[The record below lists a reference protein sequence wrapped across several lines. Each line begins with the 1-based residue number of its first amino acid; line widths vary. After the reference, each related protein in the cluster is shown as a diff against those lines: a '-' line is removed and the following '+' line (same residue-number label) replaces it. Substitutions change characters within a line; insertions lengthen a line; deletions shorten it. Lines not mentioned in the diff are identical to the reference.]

1 MATDVGTLVVN
12 TKVDT
17 SGVVRGFAEVRNQVK
32 SVTSQIGLIG
42 STVRS
47 TFSSLASLKNVIIGS
62 FAIGAIKSAVNTYAQ
77 AQAAQ
82 EGLASAIRATGGSVA
97 SLMPNLQRLQADIQ
111 RLTIYEDDAVA
122 SAQKLAVNMGVAGSK
137 IGDVTKAAVALGQ
150 YYGDDLNA
158 ATQAVVRATQGQWR
172 ELGRLFPEIKNAN
185 TEAERMTILNRKIA
199 EGMQQA
205 QDRVKSAA
213 GAWKQF
219 ENVMGDVWEAVGN
232 GIVEGIAGIDGFK
245 TSSQNLVQ
253 FLAGDQFKGK
263 ITTLFKQIA
272 GVVGNLAVAFA
283 GVMVSV
289 VDMGKAIAG
298 SYGILAGMAAMFAVI
313 NKQAVL
319 LAGYIVGV
327 VAGYRAL
334 KTISSYQDV
343 ATNNLRIGDY
353 ERIIQQKRVQQNAG
367 RQLYQQ
373 GGMSESEYRAFNAP
387 RAVELGRLE
396 AELGALRSQNS
407 QDAQGGLQNLADLES
422 FLNSLKAL
430 GTGGSDIA
438 GTLREIEALAR
449 GGGVSVNQPSLTPNP
464 LASGSRVSDEEGAGG
479 SSGRT
484 SSQDAAR
491 AAADLVRLQN
501 EVYLAGIADRYARER
516 KEAELSRNSEMDE
529 FKGTEEERAQYMEL
543 RQRKYLQQVTAIN
556 EEERK
561 AREEAE
567 RQFAEIA
574 QAGAQQVA
582 DVRREVALAS
592 IFDEFERR
600 REEVRTS
607 TDDAITQFKRE
618 QQERMSS
625 ETLTADQ
632 RKALEDQTS
641 AYVVAIREREAQQIE
656 VINREQL
663 NKNAEITAEF
673 LRGLQQEQSKSIG
686 DRYNDMLEQIRM
698 QTGATGEYFS
708 QMTGNITSSF
718 SGAMESLMNRTT
730 SFKDA
735 FDDAVSNI
743 GQSFS
748 KMVADMTAKWAASQ
762 IMGMFS
768 GPSIYGPTQSGG
780 NLADGAST
788 GFSIASLIASIFAK
802 GGAFQG
808 GRMIKMATGGIVT
821 GPTVFPM
828 ANGMG
833 LMGEAGPEAVMPL
846 KRLSGGRLGISAEG
860 GSPAV
865 INNYYINDG
874 AVDKSQFDA
883 HLVKSQP
890 TLFGLMQQNA
900 MRGGAMANLAGS
912 GA

>member
-32 SVTSQIGLIG
+32 SVTSQIGLIS

-122 SAQKLAVNMGVAGSK
+122 SVQTLGIAMGISADS
-137 IGDVTKAAVALGQ
+137 IGDATKAAVGLSG
-150 YYGDDLNA
+150 L
-158 ATQAVVRATQGQWR
+158 
-172 ELGRLFPEIKNAN
+172 LGRDLESSMQLVARAMQGDYEMLQRYLPELKTMQTD
-185 TEAERMTILNRKIA
+185 TEKLDYLNRKLA
-199 EGMQQA
+199 EGMEMA
-205 QDRVKSAA
+205 KDKVKTAA
-213 GAWKQF
+213 GAWMQF
-219 ENVMGDVWEAVGN
+219 QNVMGDVWEAVGN
-232 GIVEGIAGIDGFK
+232 GIVDGIAGINGFK
-245 TSSQNLVQ
+245 DSSQSLVQ
-253 FLAGDQFKGK
+253 FLGSDQFKGR
-263 ITTLFKQIA
+263 ITEVFRQIT
-272 GVVGNLAVAFA
+272 GVIGNLSIALVDSFRAYVDFSKAV
-283 GVMVSV
+283 
-289 VDMGKAIAG
+289 AG
-298 SYGILAGMAAMFAVI
+298 SYGILFGVAAIFAAINAKATLMAFGFFTAAGG
-313 NKQAVL
+313 L
-319 LAGYIVGV
+319 
-327 VAGYRAL
+327 RAL
-334 KTISSYQDV
+334 QAAAGQDM
-343 ATNNLRIGDY
+343 AEAADADARMAQRRMQQAQ
-353 ERIIQQKRVQQNAG
+353 ERIAAAD
-367 RQLYQQ
+367 QLYAS
-373 GGMSESEYRAFNAP
+373 GGMNRAEYAQYVSRQRGEIARQQVYARQNEATRNDEYRAATE
-387 RAVELGRLE
+387 AVQSGERILSALEQGASGLGNISE
-396 AELGALRSQNS
+396 EIEKAIAEGRNYAATST
-407 QDAQGGLQNLADLES
+407 
-422 FLNSLKAL
+422 NSL
-430 GTGGSDIA
+430 
-438 GTLREIEALAR
+438 
-449 GGGVSVNQPSLTPNP
+449 SVNPLRPGQRPS
-464 LASGSRVSDEEGAGG
+464 GEDGAGG
-479 SSGRT
+479 QGGGGSE
-484 SSQDAAR
+484 QEAAR

-501 EVYLAGIADRYARER
+501 EVYLDGIADRYARER
-516 KEAELSRNSEMDE
+516 KEAELSRNIEMDE

-543 RQRKYLQQVTAIN
+543 RQRKYLQQVAAIN

-561 AREEAE
+561 AREEAD

-582 DVRREVALAS
+582 DVRRDVALAS

-718 SGAMESLMNRTT
+718 SGAMETLMNRTA

-735 FDDAVSNI
+735 FSDMITNI
-743 GQSFS
+743 RQAFN
-748 KMVADMTAKWAASQ
+748 KMVADMVAQWAVLQ
-762 IMGMFS
+762 IKGMFS
-768 GPSIYGPTQSGG
+768 GPSIYGPTQDGG

-846 KRLSGGRLGISAEG
+846 KRTAGGKLGIIAQG
-860 GSPAV
+860 ATPTI
-865 INNYYINDG
+865 INNYSING
-874 AVDKSQFDA
+874 SAVDRSQFDQY
-883 HLVKSQP
+883 LVQHQP
-890 TLFGLMQQNA
+890 TLYGLMQQNA
-900 MRGGAMANLAGS
+900 ARGGVMSGLAG
-912 GA
+912 A

>member
-32 SVTSQIGLIG
+32 SVTSQIGLIS

-122 SAQKLAVNMGVAGSK
+122 SVQTLGIAMGISADS
-137 IGDVTKAAVALGQ
+137 IGDATKAAVGLSG
-150 YYGDDLNA
+150 L
-158 ATQAVVRATQGQWR
+158 
-172 ELGRLFPEIKNAN
+172 LGRDLESSMQLVARAMQGDYEMLQRYLPELKTMQTD
-185 TEAERMTILNRKIA
+185 TEKLDYLNRKLA
-199 EGMQQA
+199 EGMEMA
-205 QDRVKSAA
+205 KDKVKTAA
-213 GAWKQF
+213 GAWMQF
-219 ENVMGDVWEAVGN
+219 QNVMGDVWEAVGQ
-232 GIVEGIAGIDGFK
+232 GIIDGIAGIDGFK

-283 GVMVSV
+283 GVMVAV
-289 VDMGKAIAG
+289 IDMAKAIGG
-298 SYGILAGMAAMFAVI
+298 SYGVLAGMAAIFAVI
-313 NKQAVL
+313 NQKAVI
-319 LAGYIVGV
+319 LAGSIIAIVS
-327 VAGYRAL
+327 AYKSL
-334 KTISSYQDV
+334 KVLSAAQDV

-396 AELGALRSQNS
+396 AELGALRRQNS
-407 QDAQGGLQNLADLES
+407 QDAQGGLQDVDDLRT
-422 FLNSLKAL
+422 FVDSLKSA
-430 GTGGSDIA
+430 GTGIGDVA

-516 KEAELSRNSEMDE
+516 KEAELSRNIEMDE

-543 RQRKYLQQVTAIN
+543 RQRKYLQQVAAIN

-561 AREEAE
+561 AREEAD

-582 DVRREVALAS
+582 DVRRDVALAS

-718 SGAMESLMNRTT
+718 SGAMETLMNRTA

-735 FDDAVSNI
+735 FSDMITNI
-743 GQSFS
+743 RQAFN
-748 KMVADMTAKWAASQ
+748 KMVADMVAQWAVLQ
-762 IMGMFS
+762 IKGMFS
-768 GPSIYGPTQSGG
+768 GPSIYGPTQDGG

-846 KRLSGGRLGISAEG
+846 KRTAGGKLGIIAQG
-860 GSPAV
+860 ATPTI
-865 INNYYINDG
+865 INNYSING
-874 AVDKSQFDA
+874 SAVDRSQFDQY
-883 HLVKSQP
+883 LVQHQP
-890 TLFGLMQQNA
+890 TLYGLMQQNA
-900 MRGGAMANLAGS
+900 ARGGVMSGLAG
-912 GA
+912 A